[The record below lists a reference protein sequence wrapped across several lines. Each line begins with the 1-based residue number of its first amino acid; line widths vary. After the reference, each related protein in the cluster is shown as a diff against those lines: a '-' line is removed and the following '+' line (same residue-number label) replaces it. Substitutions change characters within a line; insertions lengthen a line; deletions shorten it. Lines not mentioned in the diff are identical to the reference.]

1 MFKHRLSPVLCAALI
16 SLLTACSPLYTPSE
30 DHSPIATDPPTT
42 HSETAIE
49 SAADYQS
56 LIDELKAQ
64 LLDLK
69 RQQYEERAAY
79 EANLAALE
87 ALIKA
92 LEAELEQAQS
102 PSPDTDRPVSTTP
115 STPPAEGSPDTKAAF
130 SYVVE
135 NGTVTIL
142 SYLGNDPSVTI
153 PAYVDR
159 YPVTAIADD
168 AFRGTAVTAVTI
180 PSTVQAIGWFAF
192 ADCQSLTAVLLPAS
206 VESIGYGAFDGC
218 RHLTIY
224 CPPNSYAAAY
234 TQSFGLRHEYV

>member
-30 DHSPIATDPPTT
+30 DHSPIATDPHTT

-56 LIDELKAQ
+56 LIDELKVQ
-64 LLDLK
+64 LLELK
-69 RQQYEERAAY
+69 RQQYEEKAAY

-115 STPPAEGSPDTKAAF
+115 STPPAEGSSDTKAAY

-142 SYLGNDPSVTI
+142 SYLGSDPTVTV

-159 YPVTAIADD
+159 YPVTAVADD
-168 AFRGTAVTAVTI
+168 AFRGTAVISVI
-180 PSTVQAIGWFAF
+180 LPDTVQTVGWFAF
-192 ADCQSLTAVLLPAS
+192 ANCPGLTAVILPAS
-206 VESIGYGAFDGC
+206 VRSIGYGAFDSC
-218 RHLTIY
+218 PRLTLY
-224 CPPNSYAAAY
+224 CPPDSYAAQYAA
-234 TQSFGLRHEYV
+234 SFALRHEYT

>member
-1 MFKHRLSPVLCAALI
+1 MSKHPVYLGLCAALI

-30 DHSPIATDPPTT
+30 DHSPIATDPHTT

-49 SAADYQS
+49 SATDYQA
-56 LIDELKAQ
+56 LIDELKVQ
-64 LLDLK
+64 LLELK
-69 RQQYEERAAY
+69 RQQYEEKAAY

-102 PSPDTDRPVSTTP
+102 PTSDTDRPVSTTP
-115 STPPAEGSPDTKAAF
+115 SMPPAEGSPDTKAAY

-180 PSTVQAIGWFAF
+180 PDTVKTIGWFAF
-192 ADCQSLTAVLLPAS
+192 ADCPSLTAVLLPAS
-206 VESIGYGAFDGC
+206 VQSIGYGAFDGC
-218 RHLTIY
+218 RHLTLY
-224 CPPNSYAAAY
+224 CPRNSYAAAY
-234 TQSFGLRHEYV
+234 AASFALRHEYT